1 MTQLSPIAVVR
12 RASRPWP
19 GLFWVNVALWTAFH
33 AIPIVFG
40 IAVGIVFDAL
50 AGEDPDAVRMGL
62 LVLGAAILGRIG
74 VFELGVWR
82 YSIFWHRWRLL
93 LQRNLLRWLLTAP
106 GARVL
111 PSATGA
117 AVSTFREDVDE
128 VVEYVE
134 NWIDGAGLVLYVIGA
149 VAVLVTID
157 PLLTGVVLVPMV
169 IAAIGTNALSG
180 MIRRHREALRRATER
195 VTGFLGDTFTAIG
208 PIKTAGVERSMAGH
222 LEELNDSRN
231 DAALRDTATT
241 EIMRTLNQNMANLAT
256 GLVLV
261 TGASS
266 LASGDLGVGALATF
280 IVYIPRLTNYLAWAG
295 DIVAQ
300 HARTRVSL
308 TRMRRLAVDAPD
320 DAFVDPAPLDLAPT
334 VDPLP
339 VPEAVGALRR
349 FEARGVTYVHPS
361 TAKGIIDIDL
371 DVPAG
376 AFVVITGRVG
386 SGKSTLVRALLGLVP
401 LQGGEIRWNGRT
413 VDDPATFL
421 VPPRVAYTAQVPRL
435 VSASLGENLTLGR
448 TADPGAVADATRLA
462 VLEHDIDQLEDGLD
476 SVVGTRGIRLSGGQ
490 VQRAAAARA
499 MLTGSELLVF
509 DDLSSA
515 LDIHTET
522 VLWQRLFDERPAT
535 CLVVSH
541 RRPALRRA
549 DQVILLHEGRVAD
562 RGTLDELLARSPEMR
577 ALWEEFDEDDDAPDV
592 P

>member
-1 MTQLSPIAVVR
+1 MTQLTPIGVVR

-19 GLFWVNVALWTAFH
+19 LLFWVNVGLWTAFH

-40 IAVGIVFDAL
+40 IAVGIVFGAL
-50 AGEDPDAVRMGL
+50 AADDPDAVRSGL
-62 LVLGAAILGRIG
+62 LLLGAAILGRVG
-74 VFELGVWR
+74 VFEVGVWR

-149 VAVLVTID
+149 VVVLVTID

-169 IAAIGTNALSG
+169 IAAVATNAMSG
-180 MIRRHREALRRATER
+180 VIQRRREALRRATER
-195 VTGFLGDTFTAIG
+195 VTGFLGDAFTAIL
-208 PIKTAGVERSMAGH
+208 PIKTAGVEDEMAGH
-222 LEELNDSRN
+222 LEDLNLDRN

-241 EIMRTLNQNMANLAT
+241 EILRTLNQNMANLAT
-256 GLVLV
+256 GLVLIA
-261 TGASS
+261 GASS
-266 LASGDLGVGALATF
+266 LRSGALGIGALATF

-308 TRMRRLAVDAPD
+308 ARMRRLAVDAPD
-320 DAFVDPAPLDLAPT
+320 EALVDPAPLGLAET
-334 VDPLP
+334 VEPLAAP
-339 VPEAVGALRR
+339 AATDRLVTVAT
-349 FEARGVTYVHPS
+349 RGLTYVHPS

-371 DVPAG
+371 DIGAG
-376 AFVVITGRVG
+376 DFVVVTGRVG
-386 SGKSTLVRALLGLVP
+386 SGKTTLVRALLGLLP
-401 LQGGEIRWNGRT
+401 TQSGEVLWNGEP
-413 VDDPATFL
+413 VDDPASFL
-421 VPPRVAYTAQVPRL
+421 VPPRAAYTAQVPRL
-435 VSASLGENLTLGR
+435 VSASLAENLSLGR
-448 TADPGAVADATRLA
+448 RATPEAVAAATRLA
-462 VLEHDIDQLEDGLD
+462 VLDRDIEQLEDGLD

-499 MLTGSELLVF
+499 MLTGSDLLVF

-522 VLWQRLFDERPAT
+522 VLWQRLFEERPAT
-535 CLVVSH
+535 CIVVSH

-549 DQVILLHEGRVAD
+549 DQVVLLHEGTVAD
-562 RGTLDELLARSPEMR
+562 RGTLDELLGRSPEMR
-577 ALWEEFDEDDDAPDV
+577 ALWEEYDEEDEPS
-592 P
+592 